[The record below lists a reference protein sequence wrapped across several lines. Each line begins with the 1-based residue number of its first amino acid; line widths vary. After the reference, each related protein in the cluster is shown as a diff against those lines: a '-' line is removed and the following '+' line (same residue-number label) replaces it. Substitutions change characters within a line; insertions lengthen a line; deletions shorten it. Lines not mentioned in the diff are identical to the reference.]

1 MARILAALIVSTS
14 LAHAALATAQADP
27 GAEPR
32 RPEPRAVPDYDGRGA
47 PPEDPAEPWMWIPRV
62 ATAPLY
68 LVTEYLLRAPIGWLL
83 TELEATGA
91 ITSLADYLRRDFVVL
106 PVAYFDLGLRP
117 SVRLF
122 ATWKHALHDANQI
135 DVSAGFGGTGALDA
149 RVVDTITVDDLSV
162 SARFRASRRDDYIYG
177 GVGPGA
183 DNTIAN
189 RARFSEARLET
200 EARLDW
206 RFWRRSRLRLST
218 GYDSRNF
225 GDGEELG
232 DPALTTRQQQLA
244 DGVLP
249 EGFEDGYSAF
259 RARLELVMD
268 TRAVSRPLDGGV
280 RVGVY
285 AAPGFDVD
293 RPSQRRWLTWGGHL
307 MLATDALGAERVL
320 ALEGDAHLVE
330 DLDASEG
337 VPFTELID
345 PSAAGVLPA
354 YLPGQLRGRSA
365 AAMTV
370 RYRWPIWVFL
380 DGNLFFSVGSVF
392 DTRFDGFEL
401 HDLRYSFG
409 VGVDARDAGDHPFVF
424 QLGVGSETFA
434 NGGEL
439 TSFRVLIG
447 ARNSL

>member
-1 MARILAALIVSTS
+1 
-14 LAHAALATAQADP
+14 
-27 GAEPR
+27 
-32 RPEPRAVPDYDGRGA
+32 
-47 PPEDPAEPWMWIPRV
+47 
-62 ATAPLY
+62 
-68 LVTEYLLRAPIGWLL
+68 
-83 TELEATGA
+83 
-91 ITSLADYLRRDFVVL
+91 
-106 PVAYFDLGLRP
+106 
-117 SVRLF
+117 
-122 ATWKHALHDANQI
+122 
-135 DVSAGFGGTGALDA
+135 
-149 RVVDTITVDDLSV
+149 
-162 SARFRASRRDDYIYG
+162 
-177 GVGPGA
+177 
-183 DNTIAN
+183 
-189 RARFSEARLET
+189 
-200 EARLDW
+200 
-206 RFWRRSRLRLST
+206 
-218 GYDSRNF
+218 
-225 GDGEELG
+225 
-232 DPALTTRQQQLA
+232 
-244 DGVLP
+244 
-249 EGFEDGYSAF
+249 
-259 RARLELVMD
+259 
-268 TRAVSRPLDGGV
+268 
-280 RVGVY
+280 
-285 AAPGFDVD
+285 
-293 RPSQRRWLTWGGHL
+293 

-401 HDLRYSFG
+401 HYLRYSFG